1 MTDSTRTNS
10 GLDGIPWPTPEEYED
25 LLRRGRV
32 VCPVCILVGRGWHAE
47 FPADRASIR
56 SSAGQ
61 FHCRHHLNRWLGEE
75 GTNGPEDDLDQILFE
90 RALTGARDA
99 EIGEVL
105 GVRKETIRKDPVV
118 RRARRLRK
126 GAQSIAILARRAEHV
141 SAAQIAHDLDMP
153 ARSVQRVLE
162 NGPGRQAQAGI
173 KSLRRMPDE
182 AAAEILRLVV
192 PGVALGVRYHESESA
207 A

>member
-1 MTDSTRTNS
+1 MIGEG
-10 GLDGIPWPTPEEYED
+10 GLYSIPSPTAEEYED
-25 LLRRGRV
+25 LLRRGRA
-32 VCPVCILVGRGWHAE
+32 VCPYCVLVGRGWHAE

-75 GTNGPEDDLDQILFE
+75 SADSPEDDLDQILFE

-105 GVRKETIRKDPVV
+105 GVRSETIRKDPVV
-118 RRARRLRK
+118 RRGRRLRK
-126 GAQSIAILARRAEHV
+126 GAQAIAILGRRADSV
-141 SAAQIAHDLDMP
+141 SAARIALDLDMP

-162 NGPGRQAQAGI
+162 HGPGRQAQAGI
-173 KSLRRMPDE
+173 RSLRRMPSDVVV
-182 AAAEILRLVV
+182 EILRLAV
-192 PGVALGVRYHESESA
+192 PGLALDLDRPKWDA
-207 A
+207 AA